1 MFNFKCQCCI
11 AKLHSTVYAI
21 YSSVAAKQ
29 TTMDENTQA
38 LMSAVLLI
46 AIMWE
51 IFSLSA
57 EGIQSRKQ
65 RDENE
70 CNQGLLAIKR
80 KELFLMLILLIL
92 MAIYYLI
99 HIYEARSTA
108 NPAINELAIHI
119 RGATLK
125 LFEITIEGIEKSL
138 LFHTIMLF
146 LPAISSK
153 RFKDLGF
160 DEYVFEAVL
169 GSRAYGGILLY
180 PIVFIVTGKTLL
192 GNYIVDVINNSE
204 TLLLIILYFALLKK
218 ISKICTA
225 LLQRQLLSKP
235 EVEQLILLARIRI
248 GGILAYL
255 LIKLILEICKTIEM
269 LFSRYLTQTHS
280 ISFAKAMLFV
290 LLCHFS
296 IKPLI
301 FLNTG
306 AYLAIQSA
314 KNAKPHKMQQHFNMV
329 DITLIPSI

>member
-1 MFNFKCQCCI
+1 MN
-11 AKLHSTVYAI
+11 
-21 YSSVAAKQ
+21 
-29 TTMDENTQA
+29 ENIQA
-38 LMSAVLLI
+38 LMSVFLLI
-46 AIMWE
+46 AIACE
-51 IFSLSA
+51 IVSLSI

-65 RDENE
+65 HEE
-70 CNQGLLAIKR
+70 SKYSQEFLAIRR
-80 KELFLMLILLIL
+80 KEFFFMLTLLIL

-99 HIYEARSTA
+99 HICEARSVI
-108 NPAINELAIHI
+108 NPTINKLVNHA

-125 LFEITIEGIEKSL
+125 LFEITIEGMEKSL

-146 LPAISSK
+146 LPVMSSK
-153 RFKDLGF
+153 KFKDLGF

-180 PIVFIVTGKTLL
+180 PIVFVITGKTLL
-192 GNYIVDVINNSE
+192 GNYIVDVINSSE

-218 ISKICTA
+218 ISKICNV
-225 LLQRQLLSKP
+225 LFQRQLLSEP

-255 LIKLILEICKTIEM
+255 LIKLVMEIYKTIET
-269 LFSRYLTQTHS
+269 LFARYLAQTYS
-280 ISFAKAMLFV
+280 ISFAKTMLFV

-301 FLNTG
+301 FLNTE
-306 AYLAIQSA
+306 AYLAIQSVKDA
-314 KNAKPHKMQQHFNMV
+314 KKHNVQQYSNMV